1 MQFGLKMSLNFLHIS
16 PAGFFSALGPLRQQH
31 HTQLCQQGAQSQHP
45 RVPAHG
51 LTINSMI
58 LSIAKFTLV
67 LQARPNQPQ
76 RGSISVSALELV
88 GSGLRD
94 L

>member
-1 MQFGLKMSLNFLHIS
+1 MQFGLKMSLNFLHTS
-16 PAGFFSALGPLRQQH
+16 PAEFFSALGPLRQQH

-58 LSIAKFTLV
+58 LSTAKLTREIKF
-67 LQARPNQPQ
+67 N
-76 RGSISVSALELV
+76 S
-88 GSGLRD
+88 D
-94 L
+94 LPPI